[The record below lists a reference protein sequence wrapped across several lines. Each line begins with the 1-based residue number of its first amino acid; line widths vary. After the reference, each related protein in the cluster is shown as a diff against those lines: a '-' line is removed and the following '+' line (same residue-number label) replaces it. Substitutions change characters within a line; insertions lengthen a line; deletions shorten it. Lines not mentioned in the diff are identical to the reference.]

1 MVEKIVVSRDEVLH
15 YPWLDHTWVYLYYTK
30 NAMTKNPLFTKV
42 IRLLLK
48 RCISETTGQK
58 FESIVMEDGYVFVQ
72 YNTDE
77 IVEIIKKACSWILKQ
92 NLTVKDPESPIGK
105 FYIENKDPIYA
116 FFAETMEIMEK
127 KTYKY
132 YFQSVDG
139 MN

>member
-30 NAMTKNPLFTKV
+30 NAMTKNPVFPKV
-42 IRLLLK
+42 IRMLLK
-48 RCISETTGQK
+48 RGISETTGQK
-58 FESIVMEDGYVFVQ
+58 FESIVTEDGHVFVK

-77 IVEIIKKACSWILKQ
+77 IIEIIKNACSWILKQ
-92 NLTVKDPESPIGK
+92 NLTAKDPESSIGK
-105 FYIENKDPIYA
+105 FYIENKDSIYT

-127 KTYKY
+127 KAYKY